1 MQRADFLPTLSCYH
15 SSRPQIGMD
24 GSTRCHGGEGG
35 KKKKEKKKKKGIVIH
50 NVSVSSR
57 GASPGFK

>member
-1 MQRADFLPTLSCYH
+1 MQRADFFTYALLLSL
-15 SSRPQIGMD
+15 SRPQIGMD
-24 GSTRCHGGEGG
+24 RSTRCHGGEGG
-35 KKKKEKKKKKGIVIH
+35 EKKKKGIVIH